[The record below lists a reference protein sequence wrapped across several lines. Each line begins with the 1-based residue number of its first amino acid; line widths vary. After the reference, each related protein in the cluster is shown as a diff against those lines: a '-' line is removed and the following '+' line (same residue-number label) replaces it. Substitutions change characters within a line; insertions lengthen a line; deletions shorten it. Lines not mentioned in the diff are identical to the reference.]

1 MSVKQF
7 PIQALMNLLYEAV
20 VTLEDGTSLRRIENE
35 MIDSGRWET
44 YYWLIFQDIETGK
57 YYRAEYSE
65 GNTEMQDSM
74 FFGKNG
80 RLVDC
85 VEVVPKE
92 VTIVKYETVD

>member
-7 PIQALMNLLYEAV
+7 PSQALMNLLYEVV

-74 FFGKNG
+74 FFGENCQ
-80 RLVDC
+80 LVDC

-92 VTIVKYETVD
+92 VTIVKYEAVD

>member
-44 YYWLIFQDIETGK
+44 YYWLIFQDIESGK

-74 FFGKNG
+74 FFWKKRPAS
-80 RLVDC
+80 RLC
-85 VEVVPKE
+85 
-92 VTIVKYETVD
+92 

>member
-7 PIQALMNLLYEAV
+7 PSQALMNLLY
-20 VTLEDGTSLRRIENE
+20 G
-35 MIDSGRWET
+35 WET

-74 FFGKNG
+74 FFGENG
-80 RLVDC
+80 QLVDC

-92 VTIVKYETVD
+92 VTIVKYEAVD